1 MATNLRLTAEAEEA
15 LREASVRTGRSQQE
29 IIRAAIDT
37 ALGLDGK
44 HSLDALRDAELRRRG
59 LVPARVS
66 FAECP
71 HPVPLTPGSHT
82 ADLLDRDERLP

>member
-1 MATNLRLTAEAEEA
+1 MATNLRLTAQAEKA
-15 LREASVRTGRSQQE
+15 LREASVRTGRSQQQ

-37 ALGLDGK
+37 ALGLDGAQ
-44 HSLDALRDAELRRRG
+44 SPDALRDAELCRRG

-66 FAECP
+66 FAECR
-71 HPVPLTPGSHT
+71 HPVALTAGST

>member
-15 LREASVRTGRSQQE
+15 LREASVRTGRSQQQ

-37 ALGLDGK
+37 ALGLAGEQ
-44 HSLDALRDAELRRRG
+44 SLDALRDVELRRRG
-59 LVPARVS
+59 LLPARVS
-66 FAECP
+66 FTECP
-71 HPVPLTPGSHT
+71 HPVALTASST